1 MGEETLQQRI
11 RRLSKLTKS
20 EMKIAEL
27 FEREYHT
34 LAFETLQTLSS
45 KAGVGLATMGRFIN
59 KLGYRSFPEFI
70 ESTKN
75 EVLAR
80 LDSPIE
86 QYTAKKNAIPETKD
100 NELAL
105 HVEYAIRNLME
116 MRARIAADDIKRAAS
131 LIAESKGT
139 LYVMGAASSQGLAY
153 FFHTLAM
160 YFKDRV
166 VLLDSNPSLLSHR
179 LIDVSGDDVLVAIMH
194 YRFSTQT
201 VLAGRYFSRKGGKL
215 ILVSDREFN
224 PLSASAAVQLVARS
238 ESPSMFNSRCG
249 TLLILETLIAA
260 VIPLLEQQVYERFAA
275 FENLSEEFGTF
286 AMAASP
292 SKWNGMHSKMEHEKE
307 EDNGH

>member
-1 MGEETLQQRI
+1 MNEDTLHQRI
-11 RRLSKLTKS
+11 RKLKRLTKS

-27 FEREYHT
+27 FEHEYQY
-34 LAFETLQTLSS
+34 LAFETLQTLSG

-59 KLGYRSFPEFI
+59 KLGYKSFPEFI
-70 ESTKN
+70 ESTKK

-86 QYTAKKNAIPETKD
+86 QYTAKKNAIPEAKD
-100 NELAL
+100 NYLAL
-105 HVEYAIRNLME
+105 HIDYAIRNLME
-116 MRARIAADDIKRAAS
+116 MRARIPAEDIERAAS

-139 LYVMGAASSQGLAY
+139 LYVIGAATSQGLAY

-179 LIDVSGDDVLVAIMH
+179 LIDVSSDDVLVAIMH

-201 VLAGRYFSRKGGKL
+201 VLASNYFCSKGGKL
-215 ILVSDREFN
+215 ILLSDREFN
-224 PLSASAAVQLVARS
+224 PLSAKAAVQFVARS

-249 TLLILETLIAA
+249 TLIILETLISA
-260 VIPLLEQQVYERFAA
+260 VIPLLEQQVYERFVA
-275 FENLSEEFGTF
+275 FENLSEEFGNF
-286 AMAASP
+286 AITAP
-292 SKWNGMHSKMEHEKE
+292 SLQRNGIYSKLDHTRE
-307 EDNGH
+307 EGYEF